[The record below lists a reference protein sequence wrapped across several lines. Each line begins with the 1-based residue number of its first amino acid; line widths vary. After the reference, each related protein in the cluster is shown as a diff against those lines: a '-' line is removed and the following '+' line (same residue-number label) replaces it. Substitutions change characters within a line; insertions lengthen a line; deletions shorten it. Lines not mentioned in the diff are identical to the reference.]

1 MPDTD
6 EGYSCMFRYL
16 SKLGRVV
23 LIQCL
28 IVTLSACNSR
38 NEIGSIVDKAN
49 AEGYP
54 VLSDV
59 MSIESISNDEDR
71 SVSFDLI
78 IDDCGLLLEDYNLEL
93 NPKGAKYVLLAKLM
107 SSYDYA
113 KILSEKIL
121 ENARKK
127 NDEYIM
133 VLINLKSKQTGQD
146 IEIKYSPSDIVETL
160 ELEKKMSEESNGL
173 ERELLQR
180 INDLK
185 LPAQTSKKN
194 MLVKDVKL
202 RGDLVVATV
211 GISGNNSIEDIK
223 TLFND
228 GNRAAT
234 FVFDVRGDIL
244 NSVLIDVINDMEAA
258 YKDLLLDF
266 HHETTGDSYRIYVP
280 YWKLS
285 MPE

>member
-1 MPDTD
+1 MLKH
-6 EGYSCMFRYL
+6 L
-16 SKLGRVV
+16 SKWVCMA
-23 LIQCL
+23 LILCL
-28 IVTLSACNSR
+28 IATLTACDSSNGI
-38 NEIGSIVDKAN
+38 NQMVEKAN

-78 IDDCGLLLEDYNLEL
+78 VDDCGLLLEDYALDN
-93 NPKGAKYVLLAKLM
+93 NPKGAKIVLLARLM

-113 KILSEKIL
+113 KTLSEKIL
-121 ENARKK
+121 EVAREKK
-127 NDEYIM
+127 DEYRM
-133 VLINLKSKQTGQD
+133 VLINLESKQTGED
-146 IEIKYSPSDIVETL
+146 IELKLNPSDIVEAL
-160 ELEKKMSEESNGL
+160 ELEKKMSGDTDGL
-173 ERELLQR
+173 ERKLLQR

-185 LPAQTSKKN
+185 LPAQTHKEN

-223 TLFND
+223 SLFNE
-228 GNRAAT
+228 GNRAAS
-234 FVFDVRGDIL
+234 FVFDIRGNIL
-244 NSVLIDVINDMEAA
+244 NSVLSDVIDDMEIAH
-258 YKDLLLDF
+258 KDLLLVF
-266 HHETTGDSYRIYVP
+266 HQETTGDSYQIYVP

-285 MPE
+285 YSFD

>member
-1 MPDTD
+1 MLK
-6 EGYSCMFRYL
+6 YS
-16 SKLGRVV
+16 SKWGIMV
-23 LIQCL
+23 LTQCL
-28 IVTLSACNSR
+28 IAILSACNSR
-38 NEIGSIVDKAN
+38 NEISSIVDKAN

-59 MSIESISNDEDR
+59 ISIESISNNEDW

-78 IDDCGLLLEDYNLEL
+78 VDDCGLLMEDYDLEFL
-93 NPKGAKYVLLAKLM
+93 NPKGARNVLLARLM

-121 ENARKK
+121 EIARKE
-127 NDEYIM
+127 NDEYRM
-133 VLINLKSKQTGQD
+133 VFIHLKSKQTGQT
-146 IEIKYSPSDIVETL
+146 IEIIFYPSDIVETL
-160 ELEKKMSEESNGL
+160 ELEKKMSEDPDGL
-173 ERELLQR
+173 ERKLLQR

-185 LPAQTSKKN
+185 LPAQTSKEK

-202 RGDLVVATV
+202 QGDLVIATV

-223 TLFND
+223 SLFND
-228 GNRAAT
+228 GNRATT
-234 FVFDVRGDIL
+234 FVFDIRGDIL
-244 NSVLIDVINDMEAA
+244 NKVLIDVINDMEAA
-258 YKDLLLDF
+258 YKDLLLIF
-266 HHETTGDSYRIYVP
+266 HYETTGDSYRIYVP